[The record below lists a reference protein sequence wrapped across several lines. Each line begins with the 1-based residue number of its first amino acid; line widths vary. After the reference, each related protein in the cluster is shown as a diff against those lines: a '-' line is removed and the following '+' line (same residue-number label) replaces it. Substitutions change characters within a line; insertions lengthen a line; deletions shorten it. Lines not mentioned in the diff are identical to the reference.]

1 MLVAVLDVYG
11 ELVLYVYE
19 EIGRGVFE
27 DKVIKNLF
35 VCEYV
40 VNNMCYIKIV
50 GVIEEDDVIGLIFI
64 VELVG
69 VVCGI
74 ILIIN
79 LILIVIFKVLILL
92 KICNLIVF
100 VFYLLV

>member
-1 MLVAVLDVYG
+1 MVLDKYG
-11 ELVLYVYE
+11 VLVMYVYE
-19 EIGRGVFE
+19 EMGRGVFE

-40 VNNMCYIKIV
+40 VNNMCYLKIV
-50 GVIEEDDVIGLIFI
+50 GIISEDDVIGIIEI
-64 VELVG
+64 VDLVG
-69 VVCGI
+69 VICGI

-79 LILIVIFKVLILL
+79 LILIIIFKVLIVF

-100 VFYLLV
+100 VFYLFV

>member
-1 MLVAVLDVYG
+1 MDVYG
-11 ELVLYVYE
+11 EFVFYVVE
-19 EIGRGVFE
+19 EIGCGVFE

-50 GVIEEDDVIGLIFI
+50 GVIEEDDVIGLILI

-74 ILIIN
+74 MLIIN
-79 LILIVIFKVLILL
+79 LILIVIFKLLIFF
-92 KICNLIVF
+92 KICNLIIF